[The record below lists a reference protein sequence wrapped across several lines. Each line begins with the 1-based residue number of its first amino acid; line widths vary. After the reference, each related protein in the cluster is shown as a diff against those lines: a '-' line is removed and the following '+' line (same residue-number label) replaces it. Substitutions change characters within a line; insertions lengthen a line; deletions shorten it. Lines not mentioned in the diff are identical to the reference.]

1 MDGINALNY
10 ILDNNIEGVIVECGV
25 ESGDFEYLWI
35 EQLKKRNQI
44 RDIYMYDTFNG
55 LTEPG
60 EYDYTANTAVL
71 YKMDANEVYNEWKK
85 HQINEITNTCC
96 YCPLENVKKRLNE
109 TNYPQEHLFYIKGDV
124 LDTLK
129 IKENL
134 PDKIAI
140 LRLDTDWYK
149 SSLFELEM
157 LYDRVVENGVIIFD
171 DYYHWNGQKR
181 ATDEF
186 FISRNLNYIIHP
198 VYNGKTGTI
207 IKQEN
212 KF

>member
-1 MDGINALNY
+1 MDGVNALNY

-71 YKMDANEVYNEWKK
+71 YKMDANEVYNVWKK
-85 HQINEITNTCC
+85 NQINEITNTWC
-96 YCPLENVKKRLNE
+96 YRPLEYIKKRLNE

-171 DYYHWNGQKR
+171 DYYHWDGQRR
-181 ATDEF
+181 ATDDF
-186 FISRNLNYIIHP
+186 FKSRNLNYIIQP
-198 VYNGKTGTI
+198 IYNGKTGSI